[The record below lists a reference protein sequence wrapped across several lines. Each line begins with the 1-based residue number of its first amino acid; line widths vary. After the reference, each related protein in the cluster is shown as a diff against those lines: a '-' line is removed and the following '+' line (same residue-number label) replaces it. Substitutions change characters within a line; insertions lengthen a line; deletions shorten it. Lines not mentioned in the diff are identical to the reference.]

1 MKMSKIVLTLICI
14 SILLGM
20 TACSTKNVEDED
32 GQYFVSQT
40 GYAGITENIE
50 TNDSKKYV
58 SDMTEDEL
66 VDFLSKYTEYDT
78 LSDYLRNRML
88 GYLKSQMFQ
97 LDHPGDA
104 DIPYSST
111 EYIDFTKQIKE
122 GLKEYYGGEIPVH
135 EVIKG
140 FVTVFDEPAI
150 NISTCNSFYNI
161 SLTKDEVST
170 IRNAIDEVEWRE
182 DGLAEHPEFYYDGY
196 IIFLSYGKC
205 DQYYFSVQQG
215 IVYYDHYYGALK
227 DTDVAY
233 IKEILEISENGK

>member
-1 MKMSKIVLTLICI
+1 
-14 SILLGM
+14 
-20 TACSTKNVEDED
+20 
-32 GQYFVSQT
+32 
-40 GYAGITENIE
+40 
-50 TNDSKKYV
+50 
-58 SDMTEDEL
+58 MTEDEL

-233 IKEILEISENGK
+233 IKEILEMNICWK

>member
-1 MKMSKIVLTLICI
+1 MKLIKY
-14 SILLGM
+14 LKG
-20 TACSTKNVEDED
+20 V
-32 GQYFVSQT
+32 FVIAVIAFMVFELVT
-40 GYAGITENIE
+40 FEPLHERDAGNTEKIE

-233 IKEILEISENGK
+233 IKDILEISENGK